1 MELKGMA
8 ASPGIIMGKVFVV
21 DNLQQNADEME
32 DRQILVMRFSTPAY
46 FEFFIKASA
55 IITETGGITCHA
67 ASLARD
73 LNIPCVVSVNEIL
86 AKVKNNDLVTVD
98 GNNGVIYV

>member
-1 MELKGMA
+1 MELIGMA
-8 ASPGIIMGKVFVV
+8 ASPGIIEGKVFIV
-21 DNLQQNADEME
+21 DNLQQDAAEME
-32 DRQILVMRFSTPAY
+32 YGQILVMRFSTPAY

-73 LNIPCVVSVNEIL
+73 LNIPCVVSVDQIL
-86 AKVKNNDLVTVD
+86 AKVKDNDIVTVD